1 MDRPPAIL
9 PTRPFNFLPRTM
21 NTSRILILAAF
32 VAGAFAGAA
41 VIGFSTHSHDAEAVQ
56 KPSGPTGQR
65 NIRFYQSPM
74 HPWIRSDQPG
84 RCTICGME
92 LTPVYEGESGVAAG
106 ESTVVLGT
114 NSIQL
119 IHLETSEVTEAP
131 LVRSLRLSGT
141 IDDND
146 IRHRVISAPVAGR
159 IERLSVNSLGQEIRA
174 GDALLT
180 IYSPS
185 LLTAEREYV
194 ALATQPR
201 SPGAS
206 ASNDLAPILASA
218 RQRLLQ
224 MGLTASQIDALPN
237 KPPGSIS
244 SELLVPADGTVVLKQ
259 VYEGQYVT
267 EGERLFETADFSTMW
282 VQLNAYESDRPWL
295 KLGQQVRMTTPSW
308 NGGVITG
315 RVEFIDPNFDP
326 MTRSSRVRVEVPNP
340 WVENAT
346 GLRRRLLHR
355 VTATAE
361 IACIETARTVP
372 RRALLWNGRRPM
384 VYLSLGGGAYEPRFV
399 RIGRIGDGLA
409 EVLDGLKVGERVVT
423 QAAFLIDAQS
433 QLQSG
438 NDSAPPETISKPASQ
453 TRSAAAPA
461 LQEFLQ
467 LSADMAEALA
477 ADQLQAFRQVLVQF
491 PARHEALVRWIQEPG
506 QELPEALLKSIHAL
520 GTSKNP
526 AAQSSLG
533 EARKWFLDP
542 SRVSVELARW
552 THRQGWDSGVR
563 TFECPMVDRAIPS
576 GPKRAGWLQKRPEVR
591 NPFFGAEMLDCGLE
605 LKEKP

>member
-1 MDRPPAIL
+1 
-9 PTRPFNFLPRTM
+9 
-21 NTSRILILAAF
+21 
-32 VAGAFAGAA
+32 
-41 VIGFSTHSHDAEAVQ
+41 
-56 KPSGPTGQR
+56 
-65 NIRFYQSPM
+65 
-74 HPWIRSDQPG
+74 
-84 RCTICGME
+84 ME
-92 LTPVYEGESGVAAG
+92 LTPVYEGESGVAAEG
-106 ESTVVLGT
+106 STVVLGT
-114 NSIQL
+114 NAIQL

-159 IERLSVNSLGQEIRA
+159 IEHLSVNTLGQEIRA
-174 GDALLT
+174 GDTLLK

-194 ALATQPR
+194 ALAKQPQ
-201 SPGAS
+201 SAGANS
-206 ASNDLAPILASA
+206 SNDWVSILTSA

-224 MGLTASQIDALPN
+224 MGLSASQIDALPN
-237 KPPGSIS
+237 KPPGAIT

-282 VQLNAYESDRPWL
+282 VQLTAYESDRQWL
-295 KLGQQVRMTTPSW
+295 KVGQQARMTTPSW

-315 RVEFIDPNFDP
+315 RVDFIDPNFDP

-340 WVENAT
+340 WVDT
-346 GLRRRLLHR
+346 DPGRQRRLLHR

-361 IACIETARTVP
+361 IDCLETARTVP
-372 RRALLWNGRRPM
+372 RSAILWNGRKPM
-384 VYLSLGGGAYEPRFV
+384 VYLSLGGGAYEPRLV
-399 RIGRIGDGLA
+399 SIGRIGDRLA

-438 NDSAPPETISKPASQ
+438 NDSAPPETVSKTASQ
-453 TRSAAAPA
+453 TRLPAAPA

-477 ADQLQAFRQVLVQF
+477 SDQLEAFRQVLIRF
-491 PARHEALVRWIQEPG
+491 PARHEALTLWIQEPG
-506 QELPEALLKSIHAL
+506 HELPEALLKSIHAL

-526 AAQSSLG
+526 AAHSNLG

-576 GPKRAGWLQKRPEVR
+576 APKRAGWLQKRSEVR

-605 LKEKP
+605 LKERP